1 MRSTLTSAV
10 CLISLALPSAAEVIC
25 DGTVVTVNTNDGQVA
40 EMVCQSAARAE
51 TLFEQCNVP
60 KLEKPVRIDIVDS
73 LMPRCVAVYHCGEDL
88 IEVLTPTLMDAKREE
103 KSAFSFL
110 PIDAYFRSVIIHEL
124 VHAAFDL
131 VPCPFAS
138 CTVGNEYVA
147 YSIQVESLTPEEQQS
162 FEDAAALDRRI
173 FRDELNIMIYEL
185 APHRFA
191 QKAWVH
197 FKQRED
203 PCGFVG
209 QITQGTVLLDYERF
223 E

>member
-1 MRSTLTSAV
+1 MRSTFTTAA
-10 CLISLALPSAAEVIC
+10 CLVFLALPTAAEVIC
-25 DGTVVTVNTNDGQVA
+25 DGTVVTVNTTDEDVA
-40 EMVCQSAARAE
+40 EMVCQSAVRAE

-60 KLEKPVRIDIVDS
+60 KLEKPVQIDIVDK
-73 LMPRCVAVYHCGEDL
+73 LMPRCVAVYHCGEEL
-88 IEVLTPTLMDAKREE
+88 IEVLTPALMDAKREE
-103 KSAFSFL
+103 KGAFSFL
-110 PIDAYFRSVIIHEL
+110 PIESYFRSVIIHEL
-124 VHAAFDL
+124 VHAAFDS

-147 YSIQVESLTPEEQQS
+147 YSIQVESLTPEEQQR
-162 FEDAAALDRRI
+162 FEDSAAIDRKV

-197 FKQRED
+197 FTQRDD

-209 QITQGTVLLDYERF
+209 QITEGTVLLDYERF